1 MTTPDETA
9 PEQIDGAELLD
20 DVAATIGR
28 YVVLPNTSALI
39 AVVLWIG
46 ASHAV
51 PAWNCAP
58 RLVIRAPE
66 KRCGKSRLLDM
77 VEGLCHRPL
86 MTTNASPSAVYRSIS
101 MKPSD
106 PPTLL
111 IDEADTIFGDKANG
125 DENLRGLLKAG
136 HQRGRTTIRYNAGR
150 DTVEKHPTF
159 AMAALAGIGAMP
171 DTIEDRAAVI
181 RMRRRAPGESVQPYR
196 VRRDGP
202 ELDVLRHSLNRWL
215 TAHLDELTDAAP
227 EMPLEDR
234 AADTWEPMIAVADLA
249 GGQWPR
255 AARKAAVS
263 LTSDRDAGDEAS
275 LHTRLLADCRIAF
288 QDADALPTAEL
299 LDRLKGDPEA
309 PWATHG
315 PSGLSAMKLGN
326 LLRDFEIRSSN
337 IRFTT
342 GQAKGYTRS
351 DFSDAWNRY
360 CPEPKTTAD
369 GGGVPAVPGV
379 PAQVSTGTASG
390 SGTAQAVPP
399 SQAVPDLTW
408 DATAGTAGTAWGPR
422 AVPDL
427 SDNDHATR
435 ETA

>member
-1 MTTPDETA
+1 MTTHDETA
-9 PEQIDGAELLD
+9 PEQIDGAERLD

-28 YVVLPNTSALI
+28 YVILPNTSALI

-125 DENLRGLLKAG
+125 DENLRGLLNAG

-202 ELDVLRHSLNRWL
+202 ELDVLRQSLNRWL

-227 EMPLEDR
+227 DMPLEDR

-299 LDRLKGDPEA
+299 LDRLKGDPGSAVGDARTKRAERHEA
-309 PWATHG
+309 RQPAARFRDPIQQHSVHHRAGEGLHPQRLHRRLEPLLPRTQGDCGWGRRPSRPRRPRAGQHG
-315 PSGLSAMKLGN
+315 DGFRVWDGSSRPTEPS
-326 LLRDFEIRSSN
+326 R
-337 IRFTT
+337 
-342 GQAKGYTRS
+342 
-351 DFSDAWNRY
+351 
-360 CPEPKTTAD
+360 
-369 GGGVPAVPGV
+369 PG
-379 PAQVSTGTASG
+379 
-390 SGTAQAVPP
+390 
-399 SQAVPDLTW
+399 PDLGCNGW
-408 DATAGTAGTAWGPR
+408 DGWDGLGSQGCSRPLRQRPR
-422 AVPDL
+422 HP
-427 SDNDHATR
+427 
-435 ETA
+435 